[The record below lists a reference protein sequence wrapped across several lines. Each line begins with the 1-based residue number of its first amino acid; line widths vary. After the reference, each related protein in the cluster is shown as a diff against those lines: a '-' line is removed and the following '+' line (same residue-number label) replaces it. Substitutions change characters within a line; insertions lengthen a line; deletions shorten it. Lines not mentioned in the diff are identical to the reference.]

1 MTTTVNL
8 DQVLTMATKLSAS
21 DKVRLIEALTPQV
34 KQDLKATYPMRRK
47 SLLGLCADLGPAPSA
62 EEIDAARREAWAS
75 FPRGDI

>member
-8 DQVLTMATKLSAS
+8 DQVLTMATKLSAL

-34 KQDLKATYPMRRK
+34 KQDLKAIHPMRRK

-62 EEIDAARREAWAS
+62 EEIDAARREVM
-75 FPRGDI
+75 R

>member
-8 DQVLTMATKLSAS
+8 DQVLTMATKLSAL

-34 KQDLKATYPMRRK
+34 KQDSKAIHPMRRK

>member
-1 MTTTVNL
+1 MAITVNL
-8 DQVLTMATKLSAS
+8 DQVLTMATQLSAL
-21 DKVRLIEALTPQV
+21 DKVRLIEALTPQI
-34 KQDLKATYPMRRK
+34 KQDLKAIHSTRRK